1 MLDQKSPSTRQGKG
15 QGLAAQRQQ
24 GGHVTPAAMA
34 GSVADPA
41 WPWAPRNAAQGC
53 GLGRFYFLLSLQ

>member
-1 MLDQKSPSTRQGKG
+1 MLDQKSPSTRQGMG

-24 GGHVTPAAMA
+24 GGYATCVAMG

-41 WPWAPRNAAQGC
+41 WPRAPGSAAQGHS
-53 GLGRFYFLLSLQ
+53 LGRFCFLLS